1 MNKTVQRVFAVFS
14 MVLLLASFVVFPND
28 VSAASAFYGEYTD
41 VAKIYDYN
49 SCPSIQGVAVG
60 SQKIYSIKINS
71 NDTQAFISMS
81 DKDTGET
88 VKLYNADAGSY
99 LFNYMGHAYDMEV
112 GGIDG
117 YSHILWQPPSRA
129 PMPSCV

>member
-49 SCPSIQGVAVG
+49 SCPV
-60 SQKIYSIKINS
+60 
-71 NDTQAFISMS
+71 F
-81 DKDTGET
+81 
-88 VKLYNADAGSY
+88 
-99 LFNYMGHAYDMEV
+99 
-112 GGIDG
+112 
-117 YSHILWQPPSRA
+117 RA
-129 PMPSCV
+129 WL